1 MLGIRAQ
8 HAPSNEY
15 GQVPGNYRDINPQ
28 TSIEDK
34 YTTKDDSSDS
44 GEEWERFEALKGTE
58 EDRRDEEESYL
69 FENDVEKTW
78 EKGGS
83 GLVFYTVRM
92 FIQELH
98 PSI

>member
-44 GEEWERFEALKGTE
+44 GEEWEDLK
-58 EDRRDEEESYL
+58 
-69 FENDVEKTW
+69 
-78 EKGGS
+78 
-83 GLVFYTVRM
+83 
-92 FIQELH
+92 
-98 PSI
+98 P

>member
-1 MLGIRAQ
+1 MG
-8 HAPSNEY
+8 
-15 GQVPGNYRDINPQ
+15 
-28 TSIEDK
+28 
-34 YTTKDDSSDS
+34 
-44 GEEWERFEALKGTE
+44 RFEALKGTE